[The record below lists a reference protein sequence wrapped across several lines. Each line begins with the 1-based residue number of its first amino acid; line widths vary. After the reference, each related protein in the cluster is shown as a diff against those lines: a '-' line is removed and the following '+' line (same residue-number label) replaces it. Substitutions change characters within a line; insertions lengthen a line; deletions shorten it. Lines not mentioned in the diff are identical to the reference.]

1 MPHITI
7 QMIPGRTYD
16 EKAEM
21 AYGVQQFLS
30 KNYGIDEQV
39 ISVSIEEV
47 PKEQWDSVMA
57 EIPNDTLIVKPGY

>member
-16 EKAEM
+16 EKEEM

-30 KNYGIDEQV
+30 KTYGIDEQV

>member
-16 EKAEM
+16 EKEAM

-30 KNYGIDEQV
+30 KTYGIDEQV
-39 ISVSIEEV
+39 ISVSVEEV
-47 PKEQWDSVMA
+47 PKEQWSAVMSA
-57 EIPNDTLIVKPGY
+57 VPNDTLIVKPGY

>member
-16 EKAEM
+16 EKEEM

-30 KNYGIDEQV
+30 KTYDIDEQV
-39 ISVSIEEV
+39 ISVSMEEV
-47 PKEQWDSVMA
+47 PKEQWAALMS
-57 EIPNDTLIVKPGY
+57 EIPDDTLIVKPSY

>member
-16 EKAEM
+16 EKEEM
-21 AYGVQQFLS
+21 AYGVRQFLS
-30 KNYGIDEQV
+30 KTYGIDEQV

-47 PKEQWDSVMA
+47 PREQWSTVMA
-57 EIPNDTLIVKPGY
+57 EVPNDTLIVKPGY

>member
-16 EKAEM
+16 EKGKM

-30 KNYGIDEQV
+30 KTYGIDEQV

-47 PKEQWDSVMA
+47 PKEQWGEMMSK
-57 EIPNDTLIVKPGY
+57 IPDDTLIIKPEY

>member
-16 EKAEM
+16 EKEEM
-21 AYGVQQFLS
+21 AYGIRQFLS
-30 KNYGIDEQV
+30 KTYGIDEQA

-47 PKEQWDSVMA
+47 LREQWSAVMA
-57 EIPNDTLIVKPGY
+57 QAPNDTLIVKPGY

>member
-16 EKAEM
+16 EKEEM

-30 KNYGIDEQV
+30 KAYGIDERV
-39 ISVSIEEV
+39 ISVSVEEV